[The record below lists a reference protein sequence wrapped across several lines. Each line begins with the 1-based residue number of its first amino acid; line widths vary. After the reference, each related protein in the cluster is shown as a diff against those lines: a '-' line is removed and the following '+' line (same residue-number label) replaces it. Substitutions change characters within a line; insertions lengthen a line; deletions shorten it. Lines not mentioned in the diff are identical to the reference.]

1 MPSGRKASLNRF
13 LTQIEGGT
21 GVLCLLSYSPSLGSH
36 QQIQHR
42 QLPPENQAT
51 EGKDVLEL
59 QGRGPQMERT
69 NRWSARSFQRLQT
82 ISSSISSLILL
93 SSTSAG
99 FLLSGKFQ
107 LMIQQ
112 RIGPGDGINRSI
124 KNHFP
129 FKITSP
135 LPRELFSK
143 FIWILIVITLLSS

>member
-1 MPSGRKASLNRF
+1 MEEQCHETFSF
-13 LTQIEGGT
+13 QLTVFPEEQIREFKFD
-21 GVLCLLSYSPSLGSH
+21 
-36 QQIQHR
+36 
-42 QLPPENQAT
+42 PENQAT

-112 RIGPGDGINRSI
+112 RIGPGDGTPGHCYPLRSWTHGRFHKLRSPNRPGTTLKVRKKSFW
-124 KNHFP
+124 NRMP
-129 FKITSP
+129 
-135 LPRELFSK
+135 LFS
-143 FIWILIVITLLSS
+143 FP

>member
-1 MPSGRKASLNRF
+1 MPLGVNQKRRVGNSQTGHRMWEGTDDNCRNRLMPSGRKASLNRF

-112 RIGPGDGINRSI
+112 RIGPGDGIKNR
-124 KNHFP
+124 K
-129 FKITSP
+129 
-135 LPRELFSK
+135 
-143 FIWILIVITLLSS
+143 

>member
-82 ISSSISSLILL
+82 ISSSISSLLICWMMLFLSYRSALEIFIFSCLL
-93 SSTSAG
+93 SRAHFPVP
-99 FLLSGKFQ
+99 FLLFPHQ
-107 LMIQQ
+107 
-112 RIGPGDGINRSI
+112 PGLSVSVFL
-124 KNHFP
+124 KSL
-129 FKITSP
+129 TS
-135 LPRELFSK
+135 
-143 FIWILIVITLLSS
+143 SSYNLQVQ